1 MTAAFII
8 SARTKVSGFI
18 KNILVYNTA
27 WVVFLAGISGLLL
40 LFQLVQLPFIL
51 GHDVYFH
58 FHVSEMIANNFPH
71 LPTHIPYY
79 WDSLSFGY
87 PPLFH
92 LLTAALSLL
101 PGFDLL
107 FIYKLVPVFSL
118 VAAIL
123 LVHLLYHELSI
134 KHDIIAVCVYVL
146 LLPFHWAM
154 FAGEYPRMLATL
166 FALLMLLTYYKYQNT
181 KKTRFVV
188 FSAVFAGL
196 AMLSNMIAVGIIGV
210 FLLYESL
217 RVWTEDKSIIPLF
230 VGIGAIIVA
239 SPWVIRTIYLFG
251 YSYLLRVLQ
260 VHQSAINPVFVPLGI
275 GIFAF
280 MYAKITKKLPHGL
293 WIWFLVAFLWAK
305 LSFWTIA
312 TGFLIARGIAPIISR
327 FLEKYSLSVQ
337 AVIVSLALL
346 LISVTT
352 SGRYIY
358 MDEYLNNDVFSAAEW
373 IQDNTPA
380 DAKLLAFLSVPSTS
394 VDVINIL
401 VDSLTGVTRDEN
413 LPYFTKRQTYT
424 WFGYEWNTD
433 SAQLDAY
440 NAIQSKACAQE
451 FVANAI
457 ELDIEPN
464 YLWINKDSPDYTNT
478 DVYCDDFDEP
488 QFVTVYENES
498 ILIKKVEHIKRC
510 NCLADGLY
518 EQ

>member
-1 MTAAFII
+1 MNTAFIR
-8 SARTKVSGFI
+8 STQTKVSGFI

-27 WVVFLAGISGLLL
+27 WVVFFGGISGLLL

-58 FHVSEMIANNFPH
+58 FHVSEIIAQNFPH

-107 FIYKLVPVFSL
+107 LIYKLVPVFSL

-123 LVHLLYHELSI
+123 LVHMLYHELGI

-166 FALLMLLTYYKYQNT
+166 FAIIMLLAYYKYQRS
-181 KKTRFVV
+181 KRVRFIILAAL
-188 FSAVFAGL
+188 SAGL
-196 AMLSNMIAVGIIGV
+196 AMLSNMIAVGIVGV
-210 FLLYESL
+210 FLIYECY
-217 RVWTEDKSIIPLF
+217 RAWKEDKNFAPFF
-230 VGIGAIIVA
+230 VGIGAMVVA
-239 SPWVIRTIYLFG
+239 SPWVIRTIYLFDFT
-251 YSYLLRVLQ
+251 YLIGVLR
-260 VHQSAINPVFVPLGI
+260 VHQSAINPPFVLFGIGVFVLL
-275 GIFAF
+275 
-280 MYAKITKKLPHGL
+280 YAQITKKLPHEL
-293 WIWFLVAFLWAK
+293 WIWFLVAFFWAK

-312 TGFLIARGIAPIISR
+312 AGFLIARAIAPFVSK

-337 AVIVSLALL
+337 AIIVSLALL
-346 LISVTT
+346 LVSITT

-358 MDEYLNNDVFSAAEW
+358 TDEYLNSEVLDAAEW
-373 IQDNTPA
+373 VQQNTPQ
-380 DAKLLAFLSVPSTS
+380 DAKLIAFLPVPSTS
-394 VDVINIL
+394 VQVINSL

-433 SAQLDAY
+433 PAQLDAY
-440 NAIQSKACAQE
+440 NTIQSKVCASD
-451 FVANAI
+451 FIMNSTRLGI
-457 ELDIEPN
+457 DPD
-464 YLWINKDSPDYTNT
+464 YLWINKDSPDYMNRE
-478 DVYCDDFDEP
+478 VYCDDFDEP
-488 QFVTVYENES
+488 QFVTVYENERV
-498 ILIKKVEHIKRC
+498 LIKKIEYTK
-510 NCLADGLY
+510 NCDCIAVGLY
-518 EQ
+518 E